1 MCGDTH
7 AQASLD
13 HKVQKA
19 VWEKIFAAYVI
30 DKGLIL
36 LVQRKKLLQIN
47 MVKTNSPI
55 EKWSKDM
62 SRQFREEEIRTVN
75 NQRTVKEIFAAVKYM
90 RLTCIYWLGK
100 MPVTYCWMKKVG
112 YKTAGRL
119 WFHLWKIMRVS
130 SSTSFVQI
138 IEMFSKLH
146 SQKRSIWGEQLP
158 LVTPLRGQRS
168 VASPSVVWGQTPV
181 GITGQQDSPCPIPHS
196 LGWRIPHLSS
206 LIFWLLFLSLQAKWA
221 ARLRII
227 CINLKIYFCII
238 GIFFC
243 DEHILFLNLEG
254 EKKGQKKTQM
264 DYLTDGKLI
273 FFVWRKFLQINN
285 KDNTPTK
292 RKKLPTQK
300 CLVFYVSESEQKIL
314 QAFPFH
320 SFIREDCLVP
330 PLFLFFNR
338 HPPNTCVVSGMF

>member
-1 MCGDTH
+1 MHTRACVDTH
-7 AQASLD
+7 MHKHLSH

-19 VWEKIFAAYVI
+19 IWEKIFAAYVI
-30 DKGLIL
+30 DKGLIF

-62 SRQFREEEIRTVN
+62 SRQFREEEIQTVN

-100 MPVTYCWMKKVG
+100 MPMTYCWMKKVG

-130 SSTSFVQI
+130 SSTSVVQI
-138 IEMFSKLH
+138 IEMFSKLR
-146 SQKRSIWGEQLP
+146 SQKRSIWEKQVP
-158 LVTPLRGQRS
+158 LITPLWGQ
-168 VASPSVVWGQTPV
+168 PSMVWGQAPV
-181 GITGQQDSPCPIPHS
+181 GITGWWDSHCPIPHS
-196 LGWRIPHLSS
+196 LGWRIPYL
-206 LIFWLLFLSLQAKWA
+206 LPLVFWLLFLSLQAKWA
-221 ARLRII
+221 ARLRIL

-238 GIFFC
+238 GTFLC

-254 EKKGQKKTQM
+254 KKGQKKIQM

-273 FFVWRKFLQINN
+273 FFVWRKFPQINN

-292 RKKLPTQK
+292 RKKLPT
-300 CLVFYVSESEQKIL
+300 
-314 QAFPFH
+314 
-320 SFIREDCLVP
+320 
-330 PLFLFFNR
+330 
-338 HPPNTCVVSGMF
+338 